1 MSASPNDLANKPSVS
16 VPNKHITVCICTFKR
31 PQLLRRLL
39 EKVAKQ
45 QGGDRFDVSVVIVDN
60 DSNQSAKPTV
70 TEFARTSP
78 VQIIYDTEPVASFAR
93 ARNRAVANATGDFIA
108 FIDDDE
114 FPDDNWLLTMHE
126 ACEVNGV
133 AGVLGPV
140 LPHFETPPPSW
151 LVKGGFYDRPR
162 HQTGFVMSWQES
174 RTGNVLFRRQII
186 EGVEPVFNL
195 EFALGGEDQDFFRR
209 MMEKGHRFIWC
220 DEAPAYETVPPHR
233 WKRSFL
239 LKRALLRGRMTF
251 TQQKYRWRNIGKSM
265 IAAPLYLAALPL
277 LLIAGHHLFM
287 KYLIRLG
294 DHTGRLL
301 AMLSLNPIKERN
313 N

>member
-1 MSASPNDLANKPSVS
+1 MIPRSNEQANERSVS
-16 VPNKHITVCICTFKR
+16 VPQKHITVCICTFKR

-45 QGGDRFDVSVVIVDN
+45 QGRDRFNVSIVVVDN
-60 DSNQSAKPTV
+60 DSNQSAKQTV
-70 TEFARTSP
+70 TEFAQTFP
-78 VQIIYDTEPVASFAR
+78 IQATYGNEPVASFAR
-93 ARNRAVANATGDFIA
+93 ARNRVVANATGDFIA

-114 FPDDNWLLTMHE
+114 FPDDNWLLTMFE
-126 ACEVNGV
+126 TCETHGV

-174 RTGNVLFRRQII
+174 RTGNVLFRRKII

-239 LKRALLRGRMTF
+239 LRRALLRGRMTF
-251 TQQKYRWRNIGKSM
+251 TQQKNRWRNIGKSM

-301 AMLSLNPIKERN
+301 AMVSLNPVKERN

>member
-1 MSASPNDLANKPSVS
+1 MRSSLDDFVNKHPVSVS
-16 VPNKHITVCICTFKR
+16 KKHITVCICTFKR
-31 PQLLRRLL
+31 PQLLQRLL

-45 QGGDRFDVSVVIVDN
+45 QGRDRFDVSIVVVDN
-60 DSNQSAKPTV
+60 DSNQSAKQTV
-70 TEFARTSP
+70 TEFAQTFP
-78 VQIIYDTEPVASFAR
+78 IQTTYDTEPVASFAR
-93 ARNRAVANATGDFIA
+93 ARNRVVANATGDFIA

-114 FPDDNWLLTMHE
+114 FPDDNWLLTMFE
-126 ACEVNGV
+126 TCETHGV

-151 LVKGGFYDRPR
+151 LVRGGFYDRPR

-174 RTGNVLFRRQII
+174 RTGNVLFRRTII

-239 LKRALLRGRMTF
+239 LRRALLRGRMTF
-251 TQQKYRWRNIGKSM
+251 TQQKNRWCNIGKSM

-301 AMLSLNPIKERN
+301 AMVSLNPVKERN